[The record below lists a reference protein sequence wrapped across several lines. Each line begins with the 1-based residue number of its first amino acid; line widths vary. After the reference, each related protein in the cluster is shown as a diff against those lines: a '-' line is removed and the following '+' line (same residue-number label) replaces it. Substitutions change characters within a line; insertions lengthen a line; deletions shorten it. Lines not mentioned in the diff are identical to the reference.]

1 MVVGDSDEVEDEGNV
16 CGSGISCLDV
26 DVELEED
33 IVFCCGV

>member
-16 CGSGISCLDV
+16 CGSGISCLE
-26 DVELEED
+26 VEVEED